1 MSNRGPHLALA
12 LIIAVSLGCDGS
24 QQRVDGGSD
33 ASSDARDHDAALD
46 AAPTLSSGCCPID
59 ERLTCD
65 CRQTGGSRLSNGLC
79 PAVCDAV
86 PIVVRRFVDQNG
98 CPAIELSSMSCL
110 DPLDASTGLDGS
122 PTKDNG
128 R

>member
-1 MSNRGPHLALA
+1 MSNPGPLLALG
-12 LIIAVSLGCDGS
+12 LIVVVSAGCHDS
-24 QQRVDGGSD
+24 QQRADAASD
-33 ASSDARDHDAALD
+33 ASPDARDHDAALD
-46 AAPTLSSGCCPID
+46 TTPTTSSGCCPID

-65 CRQTGGSRLSNGLC
+65 CRQTGGTRLSNGLC

-98 CPAIELSSMSCL
+98 CPTIELSSMSCL
-110 DPLDASTGLDGS
+110 DSMDASTDLDGS

-128 R
+128 P